1 MRKVSK
7 LCKHDEG
14 CSVHKTFP
22 QKKNPFCFALLS
34 EIYLF
39 IEIEPSEMQD
49 GLADGIVT
57 YTGND
62 RIFRRYL
69 QVLVILSFA
78 FPPSG

>member
-1 MRKVSK
+1 MMKDVLYTRLSQ
-7 LCKHDEG
+7 E
-14 CSVHKTFP
+14 KTL
-22 QKKNPFCFALLS
+22 FCFALLS

-49 GLADGIVT
+49 GPADGNVT
-57 YTGND
+57 YPGND